1 MCSDLCAKPFMNNDL
16 NISFMCCGD
25 RLNTKCSDGEMAA
38 GMPIQMFPR
47 VAEGILAT
55 LNITEPPQFKKA
67 LLERLDTPEELG
79 FAIDMGAHYGKNAAA
94 YQQACLRMEAV
105 GQGE

>member
-1 MCSDLCAKPFMNNDL
+1 MSSLGKEFRITVFGA
-16 NISFMCCGD
+16 SH
-25 RLNTKCSDGEMAA
+25 GEAVGVVM
-38 GMPIQMFPR
+38 
-47 VAEGILAT
+47 EGL
-55 LNITEPPQFKKA
+55 PV
-67 LLERLDTPEELG
+67 G